1 MIVMIGNLR
10 ACVTYV
16 KSKFNRVKER
26 ATTSND
32 VKHQELNVQFRFLGL
47 NRTNMP
53 NGNEVR

>member
-32 VKHQELNVQFRFLGL
+32 VKRHGLKVQFRFIGL
-47 NRTNMP
+47 NRTNVP